1 MLALPVAKADHHNAS
16 LLTGLG
22 TQHADK
28 ESEKSILLMCSFLV
42 SSLLS

>member
-22 TQHADK
+22 TQHADE
-28 ESEKSILLMCSFLV
+28 ESEKKYLFNM
-42 SSLLS
+42 